1 MASVRTP
8 RASSRDD
15 ILRVFAEHV
24 ARQGYSDTSL
34 SEIAAVLGLSKGTIV
49 HHFGN
54 KERML
59 HEVHS
64 AYYERR
70 FAEAEF
76 IHRELD
82 DPVAQ
87 LAAVIYALLAAH
99 RDDRAATITFL
110 REFVRYAEGGG
121 LSVEMRR
128 RRIEYRDMVVGII
141 RRGVEQGVF
150 QSSDPTLS
158 ALHIFGMC
166 DYAWTWYRPEGSK
179 SIEEIATFFA
189 GDVLLGLCRDR
200 RESLADVDAAIATA
214 IGTVVRTPDRLP
226 PKSMARAA
234 AK

>member
-1 MASVRTP
+1 MVTVRTP

-24 ARQGYSDTSL
+24 ARKGYSDTSL
-34 SEIAAVLGLSKGTIV
+34 SEIATVLGLSKGTIV

-82 DPVAQ
+82 DPLTQ
-87 LAAVIYALLAAH
+87 LAAIVYALLAAH
-99 RDDRAATITFL
+99 RDDRAATIAFL

-121 LSVEMRR
+121 LSEELRG
-128 RRIEYRDMVVGII
+128 RRIEYRDMVVAII
-141 RRGVEQGVF
+141 ERGVAGGVF
-150 QSSDPTLS
+150 HSSDPGLS

-166 DYAWTWYRPEGSK
+166 NYAWTWYRPEGAK

-189 GDVLLGLCRDR
+189 SDVLLGLCGARS
-200 RESLADVDAAIATA
+200 ESLTDVDEAISTAIATV
-214 IGTVVRTPDRLP
+214 IRTPNRLP
-226 PKSMARAA
+226 PEPPAA
-234 AK
+234 S

>member
-24 ARQGYSDTSL
+24 ARKGYSDTSL
-34 SEIAAVLGLSKGTIV
+34 SEIATVLGLSKGTIV

-76 IHRELD
+76 IHREID
-82 DPVAQ
+82 DPVPQ
-87 LAAVIYALLAAH
+87 LAAIIYSLLAAH
-99 RDDRAATITFL
+99 RDDRAVTITFL

-121 LSVEMRR
+121 GLGEELRG
-128 RRIEYRDMVVGII
+128 RRIEYRDMVVAII
-141 RRGVEQGVF
+141 ERGVAAGVF
-150 QSSDPTLS
+150 HSSDPGLS

-166 DYAWTWYRPEGSK
+166 NYAWTWYRPEGAK

-189 GDVLLGLCRDR
+189 SDVLLGLCGARS
-200 RESLADVDAAIATA
+200 EPLTGVDDAIATA
-214 IGTVVRTPDRLP
+214 IATVTRTPNRLP
-226 PKSMARAA
+226 PELPATD
-234 AK
+234 